1 MSRRMKSE
9 SSPLDAPSWI
19 FVFTGVKL
27 CTGHVGAYATRVKT
41 IPDAAYPTSA
51 HAMPFP
57 GKMRG
62 RRAADFLDEVQH
74 QDGIRRAVGIA
85 AMNSLTAFCWD
96 RKPDPAVDPETD
108 VDAFDAARI
117 APDQLVVVVGTFVP
131 FLRELSGGA
140 THIWSWNRTRQ
151 SLKPT
156 SCHSIA
162 MSLKRW
168 LSCCRRMSYG

>member
-1 MSRRMKSE
+1 MSALTQRGSKQFRMQHTLLQRM
-9 SSPLDAPSWI
+9 PCLFQARC
-19 FVFTGVKL
+19 VAVKL
-27 CTGHVGAYATRVKT
+27 RISWMRCNTRT
-41 IPDAAYPTSA
+41 ESAAQSA
-51 HAMPFP
+51 SPP
-57 GKMRG
+57 
-62 RRAADFLDEVQH
+62 L
-74 QDGIRRAVGIA
+74 
-85 AMNSLTAFCWD
+85 NSLTAFCWD

-162 MSLKRW
+162 MPLKRW